1 MLKIKDT
8 LIKKIYSSNLT
19 KYELVAL
26 IEFIKISDEEG
37 IAYVYYKEMV
47 KNIGCKTATFYNV
60 VNSLQEKGF
69 IECCK
74 NNEYKS
80 EMIIGINNN
89 NFKNN
94 YNCYVDMRNVFICD
108 NIFHDLTAG
117 EIRLMLY
124 FLFRIYKQ
132 KYSNDI
138 KSIYHDKNKLWYNAS
153 YSSIANR
160 LKITKRMVKKHIKGL
175 LSKKIICV
183 KEKKDKIENKYDIIT
198 VLQNIMNAPERTVTQ
213 KGKRI
218 KEKIKSMQLH
228 YVNYVQ
234 NVCRRNKINIMDSI
248 NLNDTAMLMTQYLN
262 ISKKK
267 EKNIYRVIDTAIKNL
282 KTDILDSKVL
292 HYIIKNLIYK
302 DYNENI
308 IAY

>member
-37 IAYVYYKEMV
+37 IAYVYYKELV

-89 NFKNN
+89 NFKDN
-94 YNCYVDMRNVFICD
+94 YTCYVDIKNIFICN
-108 NIFHDLTAG
+108 NIFHTLNAG

-124 FLFRIYKQ
+124 FLFRISKQ

-138 KSIYHDKNKLWYNAS
+138 NSIYHEQNRLWYKAS
-153 YSSIANR
+153 YSTIAKR
-160 LKITKRMVKKHIKGL
+160 LNLTKRMVKKYIKGL
-175 LSKKIICV
+175 LNKKIICI

-198 VLQNIMNAPERTVTQ
+198 VLQKIMAAPARTVTQ

-218 KEKIKSMQLH
+218 NEKIKSMQLH
-228 YVNYVQ
+228 YENYVQ
-234 NVCRRNKINIMDSI
+234 NVCRRNKIKIADNI
-248 NLNDTAMLMTQYLN
+248 NLIDTAILMAQYIN
-262 ISKKK
+262 MAKKK
-267 EKNIYRVIDTAIKNL
+267 GKDIYRVIDTAVKNL
-282 KTDILDSKVL
+282 KDDVLDSKVL
-292 HYIIKNLIYK
+292 HYIVKVLLNK